1 MPIFV
6 FFYFR
11 KREEC
16 EIPLNRLASETDQV
30 LNITSKPENDNHPAS
45 TKCEPNYFEKD
56 VQKNDSCGDEE
67 KDDLQT
73 NNMTDFKAAETQ
85 SGNLKRNSST
95 VTNQSGTKKKT
106 KLISLSIV
114 KDIRFLTFLLA
125 AFFNSLPSSNLFLPS
140 LAVSRGLTEFE
151 AAYLV
156 SINAGTDT
164 VFRVLAGLVLDMK
177 VFRDKRP
184 LIFNAMTFLQAVT
197 VFLIP
202 SMWSFASLA
211 VLISIEGAAQG
222 TRNAQVLLRMFIY
235 IGTTSNVN
243 LHRYYF
249 KCKFTQVLLQM

>member
-1 MPIFV
+1 M
-6 FFYFR
+6 
-11 KREEC
+11 
-16 EIPLNRLASETDQV
+16 NHLASETEEV
-30 LNITSKPENDNHPAS
+30 LNITSTPENGNHPAS
-45 TKCEPNYFEKD
+45 TKCEPNYFEKG
-56 VQKNDSCGDEE
+56 VQKKDSCGDEE

-73 NNMTDFKAAETQ
+73 NNMIDFKAAETQ

-95 VTNQSGTKKKT
+95 VTNQSVTKKKK

-202 SMWSFASLA
+202 STWSFASLA

-222 TRNAQVLLRMFIY
+222 TRNAQVLL
-235 IGTTSNVN
+235 
-243 LHRYYF
+243 
-249 KCKFTQVLLQM
+249 